1 MEDLDSEQR
10 LIPVEVAYAT
20 PARQLIIA
28 LEVPLGTTA
37 YEAVIQSRITEE
49 FGEIDIDKDP
59 MGVFSKL
66 LDGKG
71 KPLPKDYQMQ
81 ARDRIEIYRP
91 LIIDPKQA
99 RLQRAQA
106 AKESREKD
114 LNKKKVDKKYTEKKN
129 TGNKKTRKM
138 K

>member
-10 LIPVEVAYAT
+10 LIPVEIAYAT

-28 LEVPLGTTA
+28 LEVPPGTTA
-37 YEAVIQSRITEE
+37 YETVIQSGIAEE
-49 FGEIDIDKDP
+49 FTEMDIDKDP
-59 MGVFSKL
+59 MGIFSKV

-81 ARDRIEIYRP
+81 ARDRVEIYRP

-106 AKESREKD
+106 AKETKQ
-114 LNKKKVDKKYTEKKN
+114 KKVAKEKA
-129 TGNKKTRKM
+129 KKTQR
-138 K
+138 

>member
-10 LIPVEVAYAT
+10 SIPVEVAYAT

-37 YEAVIQSRITEE
+37 YEAVIQSGITEE
-49 FGEIDIDKDP
+49 FAEIDIEKDP
-59 MGVFSKL
+59 MGIFSKL

-71 KPLPKDYQMQ
+71 KPLPKDCQLQ
-81 ARDRIEIYRP
+81 ARDRVEIYRP

-106 AKESREKD
+106 AKESQEK
-114 LNKKKVDKKYTEKKN
+114 NSKKKKLEKNKATKKKI
-129 TGNKKTRKM
+129 KKTN
-138 K
+138 